1 MAEVI
6 ATNEGNN
13 AGKDANEGKLD
24 NAKPYGTID
33 NTDINQSQKE
43 SLVKK
48 YPASSQMNSRDVN
61 RHIPVHPMATAT
73 PNIVYVNPAAHPT
86 QRSHTNRQAN
96 SNRNGG
102 NKNLCCGICI
112 GIIICIVISI
122 IISAIANASY

>member
-6 ATNEGNN
+6 ATNEANN
-13 AGKDANEGKLD
+13 AGKDGNEGKLD
-24 NAKPYGTID
+24 EPKPYVTID

-43 SLVKK
+43 SLVKRN
-48 YPASSQMNSRDVN
+48 PAYNQINSRDVN

-73 PNIVYVNPAAHPT
+73 PNIVYVNPATHPT
-86 QRSHTNRQAN
+86 QRSHNRQAN
-96 SNRNGG
+96 SNNNGG